1 MSTSNT
7 TPQWG
12 LVQSSP
18 PIRVLDTRTA
28 TPLASMTEM
37 TLIIGG
43 REGDQTYTNAA
54 AVFAN
59 ITVTGSTADGFLA
72 VWPTGFDNP
81 GTSNVNFAA
90 GQTVANM
97 TLTWLGYYPS
107 GGVYVGAVQIYN
119 GSAGT
124 VDVIVDVTGIVTGG
138 MWGGG

>member
-1 MSTSNT
+1 MPTSPT
-7 TPQWG
+7 RPQWG
-12 LVQSSP
+12 LVESSP
-18 PIRVLDTRTA
+18 PIRVLDTRIA
-28 TPLASMTEM
+28 TPLAAMTEM

-43 REGDQTYTNAA
+43 REGDQAYLNAS

-59 ITVTGSTADGFLA
+59 FTVTGSTAGGFLA

-81 GTSNVNFAA
+81 GTSNVNFTT

-97 TLTWLGYYPS
+97 ALTWLGYYLNGS
-107 GGVYVGAVQIYN
+107 TYVGAIQIYN

-138 MWGGG
+138 QWGGG